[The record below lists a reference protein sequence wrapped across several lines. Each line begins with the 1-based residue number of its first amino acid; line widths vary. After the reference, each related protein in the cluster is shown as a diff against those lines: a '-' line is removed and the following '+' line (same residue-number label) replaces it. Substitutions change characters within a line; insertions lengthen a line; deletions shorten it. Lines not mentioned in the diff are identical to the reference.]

1 MVCWTLSTATQGQT
15 IDEAFFESRIRPV
28 LVQRCYECHNSAEQ
42 ADGSLALDYRGG
54 LLEGG
59 DAGPAIVP
67 GAADKSL
74 LIEAI
79 RFDGELRMPEGGPKL
94 DQTIVNDF
102 IAWIDG
108 GAPDPRDEPP
118 SADELAADLSWEAV
132 RGRRLAA
139 WQFSP
144 PEQQPA
150 PVVHAATFGSPP
162 TDPNGLGTIDRWIGA
177 GLEQHGLVMADE
189 ADRQTLIRRLALVLT
204 GLPPTLDELERF
216 TGGDRVSLDSDD
228 WTRTTYVEAVD
239 HYLASPAYGE
249 RWARHWMDWMRYA
262 DSHGSEGDP
271 AIPHAYRYRDY
282 LIRAINE
289 DLPLDQ
295 MVREQLAG
303 DQLAAPRINPD
314 TGWNESLLGLGHLR
328 MVQHG
333 FAPVD
338 PADER
343 MRFTDNQIDVVSKA
357 FLGLTVSCARCHDHK
372 FDPIPTRDYYALAGI
387 FTSTE
392 TMWGTAAHEG
402 LTAPAT
408 DLHVL
413 KSAPQVPPPADF
425 VETVLVLESNTGKP
439 KPIPKSKWAAG
450 TPLAMGVRDRD
461 KPADAKINIKG
472 ESSKTGDAVP
482 RGFLSACD
490 LPVAIEVD
498 ASQSGRRQLAE
509 WITHSAHPLTG
520 RVIVNRVWQQMFGE
534 GIVRTPDDFGVYGE
548 RPTHPELLDHLATQF
563 MQDGWSIKRLVRAI
577 ALSHT
582 YRLTSAATEK
592 QLEIDQP
599 NRLLARHDRR
609 RLEAE
614 ALRDRMLHASGQL
627 DLQPGDG
634 SLVRHRDILVNLAGN
649 LHEPSPKRS
658 VYLCYLRSS
667 PPPELAAFDLPDFTS
682 VLGKRDVSTVPGQA
696 LHLFNSPFVVEQA
709 GHFARWVMEETA
721 DPPGRARLAWQRAF
735 GRDPSPQEVD
745 DAVEFVLSSESELES
760 PEQAWSS
767 FCQALLIANE
777 FRYVD

>member
-1 MVCWTLSTATQGQT
+1 MR
-15 IDEAFFESRIRPV
+15 DRPSC
-28 LVQRCYECHNSAEQ
+28 L
-42 ADGSLALDYRGG
+42 
-54 LLEGG
+54 
-59 DAGPAIVP
+59 

-303 DQLAAPRINPD
+303 DQLEAPRINPD

-372 FDPIPTRDYYALAGI
+372 FDPISQRDFYAWYGILASARPALLTLNAEQESAAVIESLSRHKLALRRELAEAWREAVPTVLDTLAAGGDARLAALLD
-387 FTSTE
+387 E
-392 TMWGTAAHEG
+392 
-402 LTAPAT
+402 AT
-408 DLHVL
+408 DVDHPLHAWRELRAKDEPEQISGLGALTERWRQTVDARQAWRDVRYPL
-413 KSAPQVPPPADF
+413 RWNFTDDQRSPVTSSPADWF
-425 VETVLVLESNTGKP
+425 RHGTGLDSGP
-439 KPIPKSKWAAG
+439 
-450 TPLAMGVRDRD
+450 
-461 KPADAKINIKG
+461 
-472 ESSKTGDAVP
+472 VP
-482 RGFLSACD
+482 
-490 LPVAIEVD
+490 
-498 ASQSGRRQLAE
+498 
-509 WITHSAHPLTG
+509 
-520 RVIVNRVWQQMFGE
+520 
-534 GIVRTPDDFGVYGE
+534 
-548 RPTHPELLDHLATQF
+548 
-563 MQDGWSIKRLVRAI
+563 
-577 ALSHT
+577 
-582 YRLTSAATEK
+582 
-592 QLEIDQP
+592 
-599 NRLLARHDRR
+599 
-609 RLEAE
+609 
-614 ALRDRMLHASGQL
+614 
-627 DLQPGDG
+627 
-634 SLVRHRDILVNLAGN
+634 
-649 LHEPSPKRS
+649 
-658 VYLCYLRSS
+658 
-667 PPPELAAFDLPDFTS
+667 
-682 VLGKRDVSTVPGQA
+682 
-696 LHLFNSPFVVEQA
+696 A
-709 GHFARWVMEETA
+709 GHFEVPSEGDRVIASIHGPGEFSSQVSPRRNGVLASPTFKVDFDELWIAVSGRGGPSPLRGTELPARDRPLVYRQHA
-721 DPPGRARLAWQRAF
+721 NRLARPRFAGTCPTGAVRKCTSRSPPRATNPSARKANPTDRGLGSWKWWGATPTSGTRASRRRAPWSVAVGGQR
-735 GRDPSPQEVD
+735 PVD
-745 DAVEFVLSSESELES
+745 RHTAGGYQDALLRAID
-760 PEQAWSS
+760 AWSGMP
-767 FCQALLIANE
+767 
-777 FRYVD
+777 

>member
-1 MVCWTLSTATQGQT
+1 MIRLAHAVAVLLSSTFALYSNSVRSET
-15 IDEAFFESRIRPV
+15 ISADDRMFFENKIRPV
-28 LVQRCYECHNSAEQ
+28 LVERCYECHSADAAEVGGKLLL
-42 ADGSLALDYRGG
+42 DSREALRKGG
-54 LLEGG
+54 QS
-59 DAGPAIVP
+59 GPVVVVGKP
-67 GAADKSL
+67 DESL
-74 LIEAI
+74 LVQAL
-79 RFDGELRMPEGGPKL
+79 RYDGVEMPP
-94 DQTIVNDF
+94 DQPLPETVVHDF
-102 IAWIDG
+102 VEWVKR
-108 GAPDPRDEPP
+108 GAPDPRDPPAEATQPTDEATAASDVQLWSLEPIQSP
-118 SADELAADLSWEAV
+118 AQPEVSNTAWPTNSIDRFVLARLDAAGLAPGADADPRTLA
-132 RGRRLAA
+132 RRLS
-139 WQFSP
+139 FDLIGL
-144 PEQQPA
+144 PA
-150 PVVHAATFGSPP
+150 TVG
-162 TDPNGLGTIDRWIGA
+162 
-177 GLEQHGLVMADE
+177 E
-189 ADRQTLIRRLALVLT
+189 ADQFADDFERSGEVAIERLV
-204 GLPPTLDELERF
+204 
-216 TGGDRVSLDSDD
+216 DRL
-228 WTRTTYVEAVD
+228 
-239 HYLASPAYGE
+239 LASPRFGE
-249 RWARHWMDWMRYA
+249 RWGRFWLDVARYGESNGNDGLGRN
-262 DSHGSEGDP
+262 P
-271 AIPHAYRYRDY
+271 TFPHAWRFRDY
-282 LIRAINE
+282 VIAAFNN
-289 DLPLDQ
+289 DMPYDQ
-295 MVREQLAG
+295 FLTEQIAG
-303 DQLAAPRINPD
+303 DLLPHESPAEQDRRLIATGFLAL
-314 TGWNESLLGLGHLR
+314 SSK
-328 MVQHG
+328 
-333 FAPVD
+333 
-338 PADER
+338 PAKA
-343 MRFTDNQIDVVSKA
+343 MNDNFVMDIVADQIDVIGRGVMGISVA
-357 FLGLTVSCARCHDHK
+357 CARCHDHK

-509 WITHSAHPLTG
+509 WITHPAHPLTG